1 MKRVT
6 TRSSTRFRVFRSE
19 FAILR
24 TYAAFLAGT
33 GRMRWRKFLPANA
46 AAGIVWAGIY
56 TLIAYF
62 AGNTLQRTES
72 GIVDLVIVGVAVLS
86 VASVLFFVR
95 RKLLCWIFRPKL
107 PTPGLDGHVMWV
119 GVGTSGSHY
128 YFSRPLHAE
137 GEVEVENGADPVRV
151 AAAV

>member
-1 MKRVT
+1 
-6 TRSSTRFRVFRSE
+6 
-19 FAILR
+19 
-24 TYAAFLAGT
+24 
-33 GRMRWRKFLPANA
+33 MRWRKFLPANA

-62 AGNTLQRTES
+62 AGNALQRAS

-95 RKLLCWIFRPKL
+95 RKLAVLDLRPKL
-107 PTPGLDGHVMWV
+107 PTPGLRGHVMWV